1 MEPTKQTLLVGGLL
15 VDVYSHPTSS
25 PSSTDPIHALFF
37 LHGRFGSAQESYVV
51 NIIKAIFD
59 DSYGPGSGGG
69 ERKKDL
75 IAVAFDH
82 RNHGSRLVDQKRN
95 LAWSEDP
102 AKNNDQHAYVL

>member
-25 PSSTDPIHALFF
+25 PRSTDPVHALFF
-37 LHGRFGSAQESYVV
+37 LHGRFGSAQDSNVV
-51 NIIKAIFD
+51 NTIKAIFD
-59 DSYGPGSGGG
+59 ESYGPGSGGG

-82 RNHGSRLVDQKRN
+82 RNHGSRLVDQK
-95 LAWSEDP
+95 WKSEDL
-102 AKNNDQHAYVL
+102 AKNNHQHAYVL